1 MGANKGN
8 SELRFWPKGAGTSS
22 LSKVSELGDGRAVK
36 KVIFF
41 LQEISRG
48 KLYMILLDVRVFNF
62 AGLFTDYKI
71 LVSVQLFNFDDLKG
85 SHFFNSKEQSSTG
98 QSVLQN
104 PMLKA

>member
-1 MGANKGN
+1 
-8 SELRFWPKGAGTSS
+8 
-22 LSKVSELGDGRAVK
+22 VK
-36 KVIFF
+36 KVIF

-48 KLYMILLDVRVFNF
+48 KLYMLLLDVRVFNF
-62 AGLFTDYKI
+62 EGLFTDYKI
-71 LVSVQLFNFDDLKG
+71 LVSVQLFNLDLKG

>member
-1 MGANKGN
+1 M
-8 SELRFWPKGAGTSS
+8 
-22 LSKVSELGDGRAVK
+22 K
-36 KVIFF
+36 KVIF

-48 KLYMILLDVRVFNF
+48 KLYMLLLDVRVFNF
-62 AGLFTDYKI
+62 EGLFTDYKI
-71 LVSVQLFNFDDLKG
+71 LVSVQLFNLDLKG